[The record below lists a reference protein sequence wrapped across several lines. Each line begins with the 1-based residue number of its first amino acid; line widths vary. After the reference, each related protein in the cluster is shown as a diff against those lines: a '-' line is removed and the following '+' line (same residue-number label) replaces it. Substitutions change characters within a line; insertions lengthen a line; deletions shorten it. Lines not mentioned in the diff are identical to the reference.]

1 MRRSDARLQP
11 SDERGVLLPGGAG
24 HPIVEVVK
32 LVWHFVIHI
41 FVGTVLFMAIGAAVV
56 ALHWF
61 VTWMAAQGV
70 SSYLI
75 TVLQGLEYA
84 VFALDTLAY
93 VWFLVRVSWKF
104 LREIAE
110 QTR

>member
-1 MRRSDARLQP
+1 M
-11 SDERGVLLPGGAG
+11 
-24 HPIVEVVK
+24 EVIR

-41 FVGTVLFMAIGAAVV
+41 LVGTILFIVIGAAVV

-70 SSYLI
+70 SDYLI

-84 VFALDTLAY
+84 VFALDALAY